1 MIMKILILLNLL
13 IFHCKFDNNCE
24 LLKDI
29 FSNKQVEKYLHTN
42 LKERKVLYFVENDL
56 FDCDQKISNNL
67 EIKMLHEKDL
77 LSSLNYVE
85 VLSYKVENN
94 ILFLILNYP
103 KEGVLIDVTYN
114 KSINKISTLN
124 IVEK

>member
-1 MIMKILILLNLL
+1 
-13 IFHCKFDNNCE
+13 
-24 LLKDI
+24 
-29 FSNKQVEKYLHTN
+29 
-42 LKERKVLYFVENDL
+42 
-56 FDCDQKISNNL
+56 
-67 EIKMLHEKDL
+67 MLHEKDL

-114 KSINKISTLN
+114 KGINKISTLN